1 MARNNLKELLDV
13 LENIRQREHPDIPE
27 EVIVAIAN
35 AQYENQDNRS
45 AARQKTTR
53 IITSFLAESVP
64 EDGEEE

>member
-35 AQYENQDNRS
+35 AIYENQDYRS